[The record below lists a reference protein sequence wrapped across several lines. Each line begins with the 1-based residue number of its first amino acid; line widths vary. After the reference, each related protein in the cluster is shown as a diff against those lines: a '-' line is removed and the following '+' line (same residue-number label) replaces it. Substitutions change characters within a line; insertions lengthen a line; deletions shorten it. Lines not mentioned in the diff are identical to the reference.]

1 MSGGGWEGMNV
12 DVVENQARQL
22 QHLAEQTKQLISK
35 IDGEIA
41 RLAENWHG
49 DDSKRFHTEWEGQH
63 KQALTQSA
71 QILDD
76 MGQSATQQANQQRQ
90 TSAG

>member
-22 QHLAEQTKQLISK
+22 QHLAEQTKSLITK
-35 IDGEIA
+35 VDGEIA

-49 DDSKRFHTEWEGQH
+49 DDAKKFQTEWEGQH
-63 KQALTQSA
+63 KASLTQSA
-71 QILDD
+71 QILDQ
-76 MGQSATQQANQQRQ
+76 MGQSAQQQASQQRQ